1 MSNSFND
8 SPSNANEQLIRTIDR
23 CDASSNNN
31 NDNGNS
37 NDNFAR
43 KYSRREGKEK
53 EEGNFGRELNRRG
66 GRDIS
71 AGKEVTPRELERS
84 RDLFGE
90 RPAHYIVLSFKLYEY
105 LLDRRWD
112 HGRI

>member
-1 MSNSFND
+1 MLLQIIIMITVIAMIILRGN
-8 SPSNANEQLIRTIDR
+8 IRDER
-23 CDASSNNN
+23 
-31 NDNGNS
+31 G
-37 NDNFAR
+37 R
-43 KYSRREGKEK
+43 G
-53 EEGNFGRELNRRG
+53 FGRGLNRRG